1 MNDQNVKGALVLT
14 HLSQEGSCSLGR
26 ILIERGF
33 RVKTINVP
41 QRGVDDIDP
50 LKPDL
55 LVVMGGPVGVY
66 QADDYPFIGQEI
78 EILKARLAADKPTIG
93 ICLGSQM
100 MAKALGSEVY
110 PGAAGK
116 ELGWYPLQ
124 VSAAGQN
131 SFARHLDGSSAN
143 MFHWHG
149 DTFDLP
155 EGAELLAS
163 SAQYANQIYTHG
175 ENALGLQCHPEV
187 MAQSLQEWFVMF
199 TRQITGPDALV
210 SIDRLRAETAEHIE
224 GLNKQASLFFNEWL
238 DERGL

>member
-1 MNDQNVKGALVLT
+1 MNERNVKGALVLT

-33 RVKTINVP
+33 RVKTLNVP
-41 QRGVDDIDP
+41 QKGIDDIDP

-100 MAKALGSEVY
+100 MAKALGSNVY

-124 VSAAGQN
+124 VSAAGQD
-131 SFARHLDGSSAN
+131 SPARYLDGAHTQ
-143 MFHWHG
+143 MFNWHG

-155 EGAELLAS
+155 EGVELLAS

-175 ENALGLQCHPEV
+175 HNALGLQCHPEV
-187 MAQSLQEWFVMF
+187 MAQQLQEWFVMF
-199 TRQITGPDALV
+199 TGQITGPDALV
-210 SIDRLRAETAEHIE
+210 KIETLRAETAEHV
-224 GLNKQASLFFNEWL
+224 GRLNTQAGLFFHEWL

>member
-1 MNDQNVKGALVLT
+1 LLVL
-14 HLSQEGSCSLGR
+14 
-26 ILIERGF
+26 
-33 RVKTINVP
+33 
-41 QRGVDDIDP
+41 
-50 LKPDL
+50 
-55 LVVMGGPVGVY
+55 MGGPVGVY

-93 ICLGSQM
+93 VCLGSQM

-110 PGAAGK
+110 PGTAGK

-124 VSAAGQN
+124 VNDAGKGGP
-131 SFARHLDGSSAN
+131 ARHLDGAMTE

-155 EGAELLAS
+155 EGTELIAS

-187 MAQSLQEWFVMF
+187 MAQQLQEWFVMF
-199 TRQITGPDALV
+199 TGQITGDDALV
-210 SIDRLRAETAEHIE
+210 GIEQLRAETADNIE
-224 GLNKQASLFFNEWL
+224 TLNRQAGLFFNEWL